1 MVFLAKMRRFGEK
14 MRTEGVSVY
23 SPQAL
28 QIPEDLYEEE
38 YKGLNKFSNIAIK
51 RLEKKCKKVSFSEFL
66 DAKRENDW
74 RNKAK
79 YSMLNR

>member
-1 MVFLAKMRRFGEK
+1 
-14 MRTEGVSVY
+14 
-23 SPQAL
+23 
-28 QIPEDLYEEE
+28 LYEEE

-74 RNKAK
+74 KNKAK
-79 YSMLNR
+79 YSMLKR